1 MIDEKDL
8 QEWLLHRSGR
18 QQEQEKEDTAEE
30 V

>member
-18 QQEQEKEDTAEE
+18 QQEQEEKGAAEE